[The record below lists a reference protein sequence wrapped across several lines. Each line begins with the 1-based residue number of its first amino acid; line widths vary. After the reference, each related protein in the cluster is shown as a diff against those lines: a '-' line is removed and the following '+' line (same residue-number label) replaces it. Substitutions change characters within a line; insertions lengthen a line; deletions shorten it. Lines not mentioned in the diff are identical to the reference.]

1 MAYLRNL
8 SSLSDLEKTTT
19 KSKKRLGRGQG
30 SGKGKTATRG
40 TKGQKARGKIKQTFE
55 GGQLPLIK
63 RLPFIRGRNKNQPL
77 NFRPLVVNIK
87 ILNIFTENSEVTIES
102 LIKHNIVESDDAKKF
117 GVKILGDGK
126 LEKPLIIKLPIS
138 NRARVKVESVGGK
151 VEWTKSKKQ

>member
-8 SSLSDLEKTTT
+8 SSLSDLAKTTA

-63 RLPFIRGRNKNQPL
+63 RLPFTRGRNKNRPL
-77 NFRPLVVNIK
+77 NFRPLIVNLK
-87 ILNIFTENSEVTIES
+87 NLNLFPEKSEITIES
-102 LIKHNIVESDDAKKF
+102 LIKHNIVKSDDAKKF

-138 NRARVKVESVGGK
+138 HKAQAKIEKAGGK

>member
-1 MAYLRNL
+1 MANL
-8 SSLSDLEKTTT
+8 SNLPKTTIRP
-19 KSKKRLGRGQG
+19 KKRLGRGQG
-30 SGKGKTATRG
+30 SGKGKTSTRG

-63 RLPFIRGRNKNQPL
+63 RLPFIRGRNKNRPL
-77 NFRPLVVNIK
+77 NFRPLVINIK
-87 ILNIFTENSEVTIES
+87 ILNIFPENSEITIES
-102 LIKHNIVESDDAKKF
+102 LIKNNIVKSMDAKKF

-138 NRARVKVESVGGK
+138 NRAKAKIEAAGGK